1 MTRAVRCV
9 WESLLVDS
17 AGLFQ
22 RVIIEH
28 FSWAGFVDMLIRNML
43 VNGFRSGSKS
53 DVQLHAGCTGCTGQR
68 AGCTGPAKSATSA
81 KDAPCK
87 PSSFQ
92 VRFLTEAI
100 SALVY
105 PASRP

>member
-53 DVQLHAGCTGCTGQR
+53 DV
-68 AGCTGPAKSATSA
+68 
-81 KDAPCK
+81 
-87 PSSFQ
+87 
-92 VRFLTEAI
+92 
-100 SALVY
+100 
-105 PASRP
+105 